1 MFLLKKHYYL
11 LCIFFLFAGCAD
23 IVKTNQGEFDKIS
36 SYEIDAT
43 DSKIKNSNEKINQF
57 TFSWPF
63 VDSANM
69 KPRGGNTVGQKVT
82 LDKEPNERYIAL
94 RENNLTKL
102 EKDRRAILAMTGAFR
117 VSFDFIETEGYTEN
131 YKPTQPYQ
139 SWGTEYV
146 YIVEDKPEFI
156 SLQHILVMFF
166 STNENSISPEPMVVK
181 HWRQDWK
188 FQDERINVFSG
199 FKTWKSKV
207 FSKSNVEGKWSQ
219 SVFQVDDSPRYQ
231 AHGVWSH
238 KGNLSTWLSNET
250 WRPLPRREFS
260 VRNDYNVLIGTNR
273 HTITPSGWVQGEE
286 NFKVI
291 LSKPSILKK
300 YNPIVAKEI
309 GVARYE
315 RITDH
320 DWSAGNDYWKK
331 TAPFWQE
338 VRKTWSRLLEQN
350 QVIQLKLKPDG
361 PPLFMK
367 MFELAEKSV
376 EENNLIS
383 LNSAYIEKIINSY
396 IVSP

>member
-1 MFLLKKHYYL
+1 
-11 LCIFFLFAGCAD
+11 
-23 IVKTNQGEFDKIS
+23 
-36 SYEIDAT
+36 
-43 DSKIKNSNEKINQF
+43 
-57 TFSWPF
+57 
-63 VDSANM
+63 M

>member
-1 MFLLKKHYYL
+1 M
-11 LCIFFLFAGCAD
+11 FAGCAD